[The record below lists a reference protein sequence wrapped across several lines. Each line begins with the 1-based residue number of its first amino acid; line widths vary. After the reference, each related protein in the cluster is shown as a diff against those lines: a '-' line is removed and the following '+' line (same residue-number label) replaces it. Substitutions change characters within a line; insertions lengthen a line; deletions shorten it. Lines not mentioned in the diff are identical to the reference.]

1 MAIIHKTFYLL
12 LILITF
18 CSCYVS
24 RNKMRNPYYSKK
36 PRKAM
41 SQKPCGLAKVVDVK
55 YEYDPKNAGRT
66 NYSLAHT

>member
-1 MAIIHKTFYLL
+1 
-12 LILITF
+12 
-18 CSCYVS
+18 
-24 RNKMRNPYYSKK
+24 MRNPYYSKK